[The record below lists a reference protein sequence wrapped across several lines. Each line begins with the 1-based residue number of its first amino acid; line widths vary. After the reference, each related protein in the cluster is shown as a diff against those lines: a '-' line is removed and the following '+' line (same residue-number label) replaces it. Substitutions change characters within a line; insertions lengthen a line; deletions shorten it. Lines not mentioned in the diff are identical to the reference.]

1 MNNNLKVLLG
11 AMIGAGVGYFVGQV
25 IVEIIVIK
33 QAESV
38 LCDGGMEEL
47 EELEELTDDD
57 ADENFNIL
65 ERNQTKLKKNNE
77 KLHTKKN
84 YTQYFKNQNR
94 PDLAALAAK
103 YNGEEPE
110 PLSGNEE
117 KDKEMVLEEIAEF
130 TMIED
135 EAEKTD
141 PSIISMSEFANA
153 GDEYE
158 CLTLNYYD
166 DDVVTD
172 ENDEPISKPE
182 QILGEEALVSFGE
195 LSDDEDVVYVRNE
208 KKKAMY
214 EVVRTNKEYAAPK
227 SRRRG
232 KEHIDYDKE
241 EKNGEDNI
249 T

>member
-1 MNNNLKVLLG
+1 MNNNLKILLG
-11 AMIGAGVGYFVGQV
+11 ALVGAGAGYFVGGV
-25 IVEIIVIK
+25 IVEIINIK
-33 QAESV
+33 QSPEYNEDYHDS
-38 LCDGGMEEL
+38 DEYPQYEEEDNEGEPEVMNKNAL
-47 EELEELTDDD
+47 K
-57 ADENFNIL
+57 
-65 ERNQTKLKKNNE
+65 TKRV
-77 KLHTKKN
+77 KN

-110 PLSGNEE
+110 PLSGDEE

-130 TMIED
+130 ATIED
-135 EAEKTD
+135 EAKQTD

-172 ENDEPISKPE
+172 ENDEPISRPE

-241 EKNGEDNI
+241 ESNGEDNV